1 MFKERGEV
9 VVNRKKN
16 FDEDAFL
23 LEALD
28 AGADD
33 VDTSEEELLVI
44 CQTDKLEDVQ
54 NKLSRL
60 GYAVSS
66 AQANLIPLSTV
77 EITSKDTAKLL
88 LKLLDNLENH
98 DDVQNVFANFEM
110 DQDWMSEYL
119 N

>member
-1 MFKERGEV
+1 VITKSET
-9 VVNRKKN
+9 
-16 FDEDAFL
+16 
-23 LEALD
+23 LEA
-28 AGADD
+28 
-33 VDTSEEELLVI
+33 
-44 CQTDKLEDVQ
+44 VQ
-54 NKLSRL
+54 NALAKN
-60 GYAVSS
+60 GKKVSS
-66 AQANLIPLSTV
+66 AQSNLVPLSTV